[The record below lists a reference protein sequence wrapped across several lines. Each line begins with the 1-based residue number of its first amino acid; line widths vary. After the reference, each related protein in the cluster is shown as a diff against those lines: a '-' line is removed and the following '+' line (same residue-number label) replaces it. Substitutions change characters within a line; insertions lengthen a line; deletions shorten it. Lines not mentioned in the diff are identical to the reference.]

1 MLNLILAV
9 IITKILIGGIL
20 KSINA
25 HELKKLINEKSNF
38 TLLDV
43 REDSELKIAK
53 IKISKHIPMGEILTR
68 IEEIDIE
75 TPIIVMCHSGVR
87 SARVCQYLTENGY
100 DASNLTGGINSWST
114 DVDPSVPI
122 Y

>member
-1 MLNLILAV
+1 LAV

-20 KSINA
+20 
-25 HELKKLINEKSNF
+25 KLINEKSNF

-68 IEEIDIE
+68 IDEIDIE
-75 TPIIVMCHSGVR
+75 TPVIVMCHSGVR

-114 DVDPSVPI
+114 DVDPSIPI

>member
-53 IKISKHIPMGEILTR
+53 IKISKHIPMGEIITR
-68 IEEIDIE
+68 TEEIDIE
-75 TPIIVMCHSGVR
+75 TPVIVMCHSGGR
-87 SARVCQYLTENGY
+87 SARVCKYLTENGY
-100 DASNLTGGINSWST
+100 DATNLTGGINSWST
-114 DVDPSVPI
+114 NVDSSVPT

>member
-1 MLNLILAV
+1 LAV

-53 IKISKHIPMGEILTR
+53 IKISKHIPMGEISTR

>member
-53 IKISKHIPMGEILTR
+53 IKISKHIPMGEISTR